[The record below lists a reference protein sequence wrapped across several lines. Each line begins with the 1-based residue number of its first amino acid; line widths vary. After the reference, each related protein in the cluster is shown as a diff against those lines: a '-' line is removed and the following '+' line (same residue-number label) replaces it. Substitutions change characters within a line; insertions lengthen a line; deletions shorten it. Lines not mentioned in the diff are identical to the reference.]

1 MNAVIA
7 TRLDAG
13 REPAMSLGRVLR
25 AYLNETR
32 CQFMQALRAPAFTFP
47 FLLLPVPL
55 YLFFGVVMVG
65 ASPEAQANPALANAM
80 FSGWC
85 CVAVMGPAIFSFGI
99 GIAMERDANLLK
111 LKRALPLPAGSYL
124 IAKILMSVAFAALAV
139 GTVTIAA
146 LAVGKITLS
155 AGQLVTMLAVLVIG
169 AVPFSALGLLIG
181 AYSTAGASPAFA
193 NLVYLPGIWLAG
205 LFFPLPA
212 FLRPFAVMWP
222 AFHLNQTALGL
233 AGVKE
238 FSFMP
243 PAMTAAVL
251 VGMTVLFGGLALR
264 RLARVG

>member
-1 MNAVIA
+1 MNAA
-7 TRLDAG
+7 TATLAYPR
-13 REPAMSLGRVLR
+13 REPTMSLGRVLL
-25 AYLNETR
+25 AYVSEAKYQL
-32 CQFMQALRAPAFTFP
+32 MQALRAPAFTFP

-65 ASPEAQANPALANAM
+65 SSPQAESTPALANAM

-85 CVAVMGPAIFSFGI
+85 CVAVMGPGIFSFGI

-111 LKRALPLPAGSYL
+111 LKRALPLPPGSYL
-124 IAKILMSVAFAALAV
+124 IAKILMAVAFAALAV

-146 LAVGKITLS
+146 LAVGKLTLS
-155 AGQLVTMLAVLVIG
+155 AGQLATMLAVLVLG
-169 AVPFSALGLLIG
+169 AVPFCALGLLIG

-205 LFFPLPA
+205 LFFPLPE
-212 FLRPFAVMWP
+212 FLRPFALIWP

-238 FSFMP
+238 FSFVP
-243 PAMTAAVL
+243 PTMSAAVL

>member
-7 TRLDAG
+7 AHSQLA
-13 REPAMSLGRVLR
+13 REPSMSLGRVLR
-25 AYLNETR
+25 AYVNEAR
-32 CQFMQALRAPAFTFP
+32 CQLMQALRAPAFTFP

-55 YLFFGVVMVG
+55 YLFFGVVMAG
-65 ASPEAQANPALANAM
+65 ASPQAQSNPALANAM

-85 CVAVMGPAIFSFGI
+85 CMAVMGPAIFAFGI
-99 GIAMERDANLLK
+99 GIAIERDANLLK

-139 GTVTIAA
+139 GLVTIAA
-146 LAVGKITLS
+146 LVVGDITLS
-155 AGQLVTMLAVLVIG
+155 VGQLLVMIVVLILG

-181 AYSTAGASPAFA
+181 AYSSAGASPAFA

-205 LFFPLPA
+205 LFFPLPEW
-212 FLRPFAVMWP
+212 LRPFAVIWP

-238 FSFMP
+238 FSFVP